1 MLNFSIRRHVDQP
14 AAGIIGTTKGAGLHS
29 SETAEG
35 GGTSEKRHIR
45 TRFPRALPMLMNVSK
60 QHGPQGAMG
69 TQQLLKTSL
78 IEEPDRI
85 HAGITDGDWWMVKGD
100 HQGQI
105 TALRT
110 LQALRQP
117 TKLKRAELAGS

>member
-1 MLNFSIRRHVDQP
+1 
-14 AAGIIGTTKGAGLHS
+14 
-29 SETAEG
+29 
-35 GGTSEKRHIR
+35 
-45 TRFPRALPMLMNVSK
+45 MLMDVSK
-60 QHGPQGAMG
+60 QHRPQSPMG

-85 HAGITDGDWWMVKGD
+85 HAGITDGNRWMVERD
-100 HQGQI
+100 HEGQI

-117 TKLKRAELAGS
+117 LELERAERTGS

>member
-1 MLNFSIRRHVDQP
+1 
-14 AAGIIGTTKGAGLHS
+14 
-29 SETAEG
+29 
-35 GGTSEKRHIR
+35 
-45 TRFPRALPMLMNVSK
+45 MLMNVSK
-60 QHGPQGAMG
+60 EHRLQSPMG
-69 TQQLLKTSL
+69 TQQLLKTNL

-85 HAGITDGDWWMVKGD
+85 HAGISDGDRWMMKSD

-117 TKLKRAELAGS
+117 TKLKRTELASSRTHPMAAQQQHSRALHKQISGSCCPRPSPVSYTHLTLPTILLV

>member
-1 MLNFSIRRHVDQP
+1 
-14 AAGIIGTTKGAGLHS
+14 
-29 SETAEG
+29 
-35 GGTSEKRHIR
+35 
-45 TRFPRALPMLMNVSK
+45 MLMDVSK
-60 QHGPQGAMG
+60 EHRLQGPMG

-85 HAGITDGDWWMVKGD
+85 HAGITDGDRWMMKSD

-117 TKLKRAELAGS
+117 TKLKRAELASS